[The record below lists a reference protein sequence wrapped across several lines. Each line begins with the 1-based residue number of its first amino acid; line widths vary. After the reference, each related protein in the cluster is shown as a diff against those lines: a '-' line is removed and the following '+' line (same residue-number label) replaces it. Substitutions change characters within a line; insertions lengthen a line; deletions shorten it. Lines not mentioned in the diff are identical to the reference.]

1 MSQRYAGGANPYARA
16 TPYSQTDQQL
26 EQENDSNVDQLRN
39 KVSFLKDV
47 SIKIG
52 EETRN
57 SMGFMNDMNDDYSK
71 QHDTMK
77 RVKNRLLRAADMQSW
92 GWFHGFIFLVIVFII
107 FFLVYLF
114 K

>member
-1 MSQRYAGGANPYARA
+1 MPYQ
-16 TPYSQTDQQL
+16 PTDQQL
-26 EQENDSNVDQLRN
+26 EQENDNSVNQLRN

-47 SIKIG
+47 SIRIG

-57 SMGFMNDMNDDYSK
+57 SMGFMNDMNDDYAK

-92 GWFHGFIFLVIVFII
+92 GWFHLFIFMAIVVTI